1 MINLT
6 YRFNQNSSSLE
17 LAGMP
22 DVSNGD
28 SEDTIGILFSW
39 SLKIIGSPLLEG
51 EKEHLDNLMQ
61 VIFQYSRSYV
71 SGIRNTFKS
80 NNKIVTISPFG
91 INHKLLLNST
101 RTGVKPLEIILDDSE
116 LSDLTRCLDLLR
128 FDPRF
133 NINWDINQDLP
144 FTKKF
149 ILTSVSNPK
158 KKSNF
163 FYAFFI
169 FLFTSTLLLFIPT
182 NNKFD
187 FRDPTNSNQNS
198 LDQKNLNESLN

>member
-1 MINLT
+1 MINLS
-6 YRFNQNSSSLE
+6 YRFDQDSSSLE
-17 LAGMP
+17 VAGMP

-28 SEDTIGILFSW
+28 SENTIGILFSW
-39 SLKIIGSPLLEG
+39 SLKIIGFPLLEG

-71 SGIRNTFKS
+71 SGIRKTFISKK
-80 NNKIVTISPFG
+80 KIVKISPFG
-91 INHKLLLNST
+91 IHHKLFLNST
-101 RTGVKPLEIILDDSE
+101 RAGVKPLEIILDDSE

-133 NINWDINQDLP
+133 NVSWDINKELP
-144 FTKKF
+144 FSKKF
-149 ILTSVSNPK
+149 ILSSVSISK
-158 KKSNF
+158 KKYNL
-163 FYAFFI
+163 FYAFLI

-187 FRDPTNSNQNS
+187 VRETINANQTS
-198 LDQKNLNESLN
+198 VDKKEF